1 MAQRK
6 LLKAKMNEKQLNF
19 QRRMTGKSLT
29 WSKVVQDTKDLDRTD
44 VDQSNKQ
51 DEMNKLYSDI
61 TEKYNF

>member
-1 MAQRK
+1 
-6 LLKAKMNEKQLNF
+6 MNEKQLNF

-51 DEMNKLYSDI
+51 DEMNKFYSDI

>member
-1 MAQRK
+1 MAQRQ

-51 DEMNKLYSDI
+51 DEMNKFYSDI